1 MKIKPA
7 LLTALMLVT
16 AAAPTAAQ
24 ENEFSGRV
32 KALAETLGAVHYLR
46 GLCTED
52 EQTIWRDA
60 MMELIRLEEPS
71 RAQRQEMT
79 RRFNQGYHSARD
91 RFPRCNRDAERESER
106 LAAKGSQTAAELAH
120 ALRPRR
126 H

>member
-1 MKIKPA
+1 MKKKTA
-7 LLTALMLVT
+7 LLLVLASAL
-16 AAAPTAAQ
+16 AAAPAAAQ
-24 ENEFSGRV
+24 DTEFGVRV

-46 GLCTED
+46 GLCTND

-91 RFPRCNRDAERESER
+91 RFPRCTRDAEREAER
-106 LAAKGSQTAAELAH
+106 LAAEGAQTAAELAR